1 MLIKTRTGLPQDYW
15 RCTNHQRTAATV
27 RRRNAGLYLFLT
39 TYPGYQILLQNPGI
53 HARQLAEVNDR
64 LTPLPFTLTN

>member
-27 RRRNAGLYLFLT
+27 RRRNAGLYLFL
-39 TYPGYQILLQNPGI
+39 
-53 HARQLAEVNDR
+53 
-64 LTPLPFTLTN
+64 